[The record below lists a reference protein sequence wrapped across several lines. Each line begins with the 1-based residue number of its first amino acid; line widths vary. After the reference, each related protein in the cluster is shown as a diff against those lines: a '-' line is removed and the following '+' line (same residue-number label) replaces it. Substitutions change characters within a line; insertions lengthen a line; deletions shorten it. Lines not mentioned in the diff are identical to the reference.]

1 MTSIDRR
8 LAGLILALALV
19 SSPLEAAKRDG
30 IADEIRHQ
38 FAEFSRQ
45 HPALTPPLESDEFR
59 HPAEVELI
67 DTLMTRNP
75 GIQDLVAET
84 RQAQDEFVRE
94 RDRLYSLAAVQVGPT
109 QYPEVHQIAVDTAR
123 SLGLSSNH
131 KVFIVNDAETWGNV
145 FGVPTHGHYGNS
157 FGPFSLVL
165 NAGLIKAMDPEE
177 LRFVIAR
184 EMGHVK
190 ANHRFYTAIA
200 FRYQAKSKRM
210 PRLNPDEQ
218 ATDAPGLGGALL
230 LFFGRGPQ
238 ARRLSEYSA
247 DRAGIAATRD
257 PEAAFRA
264 LAKLAAGDL
273 QGVPGFDLEAFKQQ
287 VEQARRDLTSKDIAS
302 LVQSE
307 GYVPYILSRVG
318 ELQRFA
324 ESQDFQ
330 RLVDR
335 ASVNPFLLEVE
346 TLQRIGTTLRRYT
359 RQLERF
365 RTSPRTE
372 RLDPLERDRIH
383 HALVEAIDSRQAA
396 LTDLQELVAAQ
407 LKKVGLELENP
418 YFDDMISSI
427 ERRKDAGPFTTVLA
441 NVNERIQFLLQRPDL
456 PADHRERLE
465 HRRGKIEAVRTLAP
479 AVPADEEET
488 DVWVETND
496 LSTMV
501 NQVVAELSAAGQG
514 DKAAFLASLESMKP
528 RIRAASI
535 DLVSRLTVDEKK
547 SLADLVSRYGGKFS
561 SLVTDILSAGNE
573 PERLGSV
580 FDTYFEEA
588 RRWARTIPMTVI
600 RFGLEHLN
608 RNEF

>member
-1 MTSIDRR
+1 MKSIDRR
-8 LAGLILALALV
+8 LAGMILALALV
-19 SSPLEAAKRDG
+19 SSPLEAASRDAN
-30 IADEIRHQ
+30 ADEIRHQ

-67 DTLMTRNP
+67 DTLMTQNP

-84 RQAQDEFVRE
+84 RQAQEEFVRE
-94 RDRLYSLAAVQVGPT
+94 RDRLYSLAAVQVGPM

-123 SLGLSSNH
+123 SLGLTSSFR
-131 KVFIVNDAETWGNV
+131 VFIVNDAETWGNV

-157 FGPFSLVL
+157 FGSFSLVL
-165 NAGLIKAMDPEE
+165 NAGLIKAMTPAE

-200 FRYQAKSKRM
+200 FRYQAKLKKM
-210 PRLNPDEQ
+210 PRLNPDEK

-257 PEAAFRA
+257 PEAAFGA
-264 LAKLAAGDL
+264 LAKLASGDL
-273 QGVPGFDLEAFKQQ
+273 MGMPGFDLEAFKQQ
-287 VEQARRDLTSKDIAS
+287 VEEARKDLTSQDIAS

-324 ESQDFQ
+324 ESQDYQ

-335 ASVNPFLLEVE
+335 ASVNPFLLEIE
-346 TLQRIGTTLRRYT
+346 TLHRIGTSLRRYT
-359 RQLERF
+359 RQLEKF
-365 RTSPRTE
+365 RTSPKTE

-383 HALVEAIDSRQAA
+383 HALVAAIDGRQTAMS
-396 LTDLQELVAAQ
+396 DLQELVSAQ
-407 LKKVGLELENP
+407 LKKVGLEADNA
-418 YFDDMISSI
+418 YFDDLVGSI

-441 NVNERIQFLLQRPDL
+441 QLTERIQFLLQRPDL
-456 PADHRERLE
+456 PADQRERLE
-465 HRRGKIEAVRTLAP
+465 SRRAKIDAVKGLAP
-479 AVPADEEET
+479 PVPVEEEEKDLWMEGT
-488 DVWVETND
+488 D
-496 LSTMV
+496 LPTMV
-501 NQVVAELSAAGQG
+501 NQVVSELASAGQG
-514 DKAAFLASLESMKP
+514 DKAAFLASLESLRP
-528 RIRAASI
+528 RIRTASI
-535 DLVSRLTVDEKK
+535 ELVTHLTIDERK
-547 SLADLVSRYGGKFS
+547 SLSDVVSGYGGKLS
-561 SLVTDILSAGNE
+561 NLVTDVLAAGNE
-573 PERLGSV
+573 PGKLGAV
-580 FDTYFEEA
+580 FDTYFDEA
-588 RRWARTIPMTVI
+588 RHWARTIPMTVI